1 LSAVTQREGLPV
13 NADLKIKHVTVTEVS
28 VPTIRTCTW
37 SLGRSYGH
45 TRSIV
50 EVETHGGIIG
60 LGEAPTHKV
69 APLIREN
76 FAERLVG
83 ISAAEPVTAR
93 IACLGTHRDYGYLAD
108 PLSEL
113 GFSAIEVAL
122 WDILGKALGVP
133 LYRLLGGAVRKHAPF
148 GAYAYTVDI
157 DEGHALA
164 DVPGI
169 MAEIARTSIAT
180 TRANLFEFKVG
191 RHPVDCDI
199 ATVEAVREAVG
210 PEVNLAVDANL
221 AMSIDDAR
229 RFFDA
234 TRAAKLAM
242 VEEPVALLQDM
253 ERLRADFLVPISTHC
268 TDPEKLRAFPI
279 IDAIVGDLNVDG
291 GIRGVTRTA
300 VVIRSMGKRFWLRS
314 NGETGIGGAALCHL
328 GIACPELDRP
338 AQWLGN
344 WCEDDLIE
352 GERWQLRDG
361 GIKPPE
367 LPGLG
372 VTIDQAALKHYS
384 GKFKT
389 DGAFS
394 RYDKR

>member
-1 LSAVTQREGLPV
+1 VNMDLAIKRVT
-13 NADLKIKHVTVTEVS
+13 ATEVS
-28 VPTIRTCTW
+28 IPTIRTCTW

-50 EVETHGGIIG
+50 EVETAGGIVG

-69 APLIREN
+69 APLIRES
-76 FAERLVG
+76 FAARLVG
-83 ISAAEPVTAR
+83 FSAAEPVTAR

-122 WDILGKALGVP
+122 WDILGKSLGLP
-133 LYRLLGGAVRKHAPF
+133 LYRLLGGAVRKSAPF
-148 GAYAYTVDI
+148 GSYAYTVDL

-164 DVPGI
+164 EVPGI
-169 MAEIARTSIAT
+169 MAEIALTSIAAT
-180 TRANLFEFKVG
+180 GASLFEFKVG

-199 ATVEAVREAVG
+199 ATVNAIRAAVG
-210 PEVNLAVDANL
+210 PGVDLAVDANL

-229 RFFDA
+229 RFLDG

-253 ERLRADFLVPISTHC
+253 ERLRTEFSTPTSTHC
-268 TDPEKLRAFPI
+268 TDPEKLRGFPI
-279 IDAIVGDLNVDG
+279 IDGIVGDLNVDG
-291 GIRGVTRTA
+291 GIRGVSRTA
-300 VVIRSMGKRFWLRS
+300 TVIRSMGKRFWLRS

-328 GIACPELDRP
+328 GMACPELDRP

-352 GERWQLRDG
+352 GEPWQVRKG
-361 GIKPPE
+361 GITPPDA
-367 LPGLG
+367 PGLG
-372 VTIDQAALKHYS
+372 VTIDRAALAHYS

-394 RYDKR
+394 RYDKP